1 MEAASSRSNTSL
13 EGVWHQAVRTN
24 WAWKLGLLMFLIFNV
39 GWNIAEPLKIQ
50 YYASHN
56 IIYESDYPLSSAV
69 VAVVTLVLF
78 LTGIFWA
85 DRNKVPV
92 MLRFDGDGIALRLKS
107 GVVVEAGWKAVRKA
121 HLDRWT
127 GATSI
132 LLRASV
138 WPYTSQFPP
147 EVGRALV
154 ARVASMRRNRP
165 GPAEPEEPTLED
177 EVDRRLAARNR
188 I

>member
-1 MEAASSRSNTSL
+1 M
-13 EGVWHQAVRTN
+13 
-24 WAWKLGLLMFLIFNV
+24 GLLMFLIFNI

-56 IIYESDYPLSSAV
+56 IIYESDYPLSIAV

-154 ARVASMRRNRP
+154 ARVARMRRSRP
-165 GPAEPEEPTLED
+165 EPAETDEPTLED
-177 EVDRRLAARNR
+177 EVDRRLAANNR
-188 I
+188 M